1 MGVAH
6 LPLAHWPS
14 NERRTLVG
22 AALALLGAFVFLASW
37 GSAVLHIQRGFGAGP
52 DGEMLLRQL
61 PDIAALLLVPS
72 IGAFGPRMS
81 TFRLTVFAAVGMGV
95 GSVLMV
101 LAPSLAVLVAGMCV
115 VSAGRATIG
124 VLAVAAVGSVVQGD
138 TRRAK
143 AFALLGAVPPIA
155 FITVPLLAGWLVDLG
170 GWRLV
175 GVIWLASAALVIAAA
190 GLLRSTDKPSDT
202 APRKEPWTPIVAG
215 ITLVGLVQW
224 VSACSTDG
232 AFTRLAG
239 AWLAVTVVAAA
250 VWFAL
255 ARALTDPS
263 LDGRMLR
270 APGLMPVLLVIMVSQ
285 CGELWFYV
293 GALVHFAYRYSAL
306 QTALWLLPAQLCSLL
321 GPWVAGRLVPR
332 LGISKS
338 GTLLMAVFTVSMFA
352 SCTVTLDTPVWVPVV
367 MLSLASVGEYGSGVA
382 LTQTVMQCAPEGGSR
397 QISSYRSAFSSIGN
411 ALTLLLVAFSVRG
424 TMGDSMR
431 AKAEAE
437 GLPREKV
444 EALVKAVRANRPSAE
459 VGHTIGLD
467 DEGVA
472 DLREVRRGIILE
484 GFRAHGAVS
493 GAVLALATV
502 GFWWVRRD
510 ASASKAPA

>member
-1 MGVAH
+1 MH
-6 LPLAHWPS
+6 LPLAHWPA

-22 AALALLGAFVFLASW
+22 AALALLGAFVFVASW
-37 GSAVLHIQRGFGAGP
+37 TSAVLHIQRGFGAGP

-101 LAPSLAVLVAGMCV
+101 LAPNLAVLVAGMCV

-124 VLAVAAVGSVVQGD
+124 VLAVAAVSSVVQGD

-143 AFALLGAVPPIA
+143 AFALLGTVPPIA
-155 FITVPLLAGWLVDLG
+155 FIAVPLLAGWLIDHG

-175 GVIWLASAALVIAAA
+175 GVIWLAAAALVIAAA

-215 ITLVGLVQW
+215 FTLVGLVQW

-239 AWLAVTVVAAA
+239 AWLVVTVVAAA

-255 ARALTDPS
+255 ARSLTDPS
-263 LDGRMLR
+263 LDGRTLR
-270 APGLMPVLLVIMVSQ
+270 APGLMALLLVIMVSQ

-293 GALVHFAYRYSAL
+293 GALVHFVYRHSSL
-306 QTALWLLPAQLCSLL
+306 QTALWLLPAQLCSLV
-321 GPWVAGRLVPR
+321 GPWLAGRLVPR
-332 LGISKS
+332 LGMRKA
-338 GTLLMAVFTVSMFA
+338 GTLLLAAFTVSMFA
-352 SCTVTLDTPVWVPVV
+352 SCAITLDTPVWVPVAL
-367 MLSLASVGEYGSGVA
+367 LSLASVGEYGAGVA
-382 LTQTVMQCAPEGGSR
+382 LTQSVMQCAPEGKSR
-397 QISSYRSAFSSIGN
+397 QVSSYRSAFSSIGN
-411 ALTLLLVAFSVRG
+411 ALTLLLVAFSVRA

-431 AKAEAE
+431 AKAQAE
-437 GLPREKV
+437 GLPGEKV

-467 DEGVA
+467 DDQIGE
-472 DLREVRRGIILE
+472 LREMRRGIIIE
-484 GFRAHGAVS
+484 GFRTHGAVS
-493 GAVLALATV
+493 GLVLVLATA
-502 GFWWVRRD
+502 GFWWLRRD
-510 ASASKAPA
+510 DPESKAAA